1 MLTIDWFL
9 KLLNEIVS
17 VFSTI
22 WEKLSTPIGKTIS
35 NSSVVGP
42 LIDFVLPNA
51 IADLSPAV
59 VMFGVGLFVYLAIQ
73 LVAWILTWLPL
84 L

>member
-9 KLLNEIVS
+9 KLLNKIVS
-17 VFSTI
+17 TFSI
-22 WEKLSTPIGKTIS
+22 VWERLSAPIGETIS

-42 LIDFVLPNA
+42 LIDFVLPSA
-51 IADLSPAV
+51 IADLSPIV
-59 VMFGVGLFVYLAIQ
+59 VMFGVGVFVYLAIQ
-73 LVAWILTWLPL
+73 LVAWILSWLPL